1 MSDKK
6 EIVILLD
13 ESGSMLSMGNEPIE
27 AINEF
32 ISEQKNTLISLW
44 TFNTNV
50 KQVFDKKPSIDIDID
65 LSDNFYNPNGMTAL
79 DDSIGKSIRNVGDKK
94 NVTFL
99 IITDGKDNS
108 SKDFSRIQIKKIIK
122 EKINKL
128 EWDFIF
134 LGANINAF
142 DESTKLGINK
152 SFQIDET
159 NSLLKLTRH
168 VSQDLN
174 DIVSA
179 SAATPLR
186 ASETRAEL
194 RSARASETRAE
205 LRSARPLRKKPKLEA
220 VERSSACRKDCR
232 SQYLKKENAAPPLS
246 VDEIIKIHKQN
257 MNAKD
262 PRRSARVKFTLP
274 LTKPKLIRTK
284 TIRSEEKF
292 MNEIQKQKVRAAE
305 PENQASSA
313 RASETRAELRSAC
326 AAPPLRRSAR
336 LRLAKRIYYDTI

>member
-174 DIVSA
+174 DIV
-179 SAATPLR
+179 T
-186 ASETRAEL
+186 
-194 RSARASETRAE
+194 
-205 LRSARPLRKKPKLEA
+205 PLRKKPKLEA
-220 VERSSACRKDCR
+220 VDCR
-232 SQYLKKENAAPPLS
+232 SQDLKKENAAPPLS